1 MTIARRKQLR
11 LDVTPYYHCVTRCV
25 RRAFICG
32 RDKVSGRDYSHRR
45 EWIEQHLLLLSQV
58 FCIDIAGYA
67 IMSNH
72 YHVVVHI
79 DQERAN
85 SLSDAEVIERW
96 HRLYQGPEL
105 IRDYLAEVSLS
116 DPQLQ
121 EVKDTIG
128 QWRSELSNISRFMG
142 HLNQSIACRA
152 NKEDKCKGRFW
163 ESRFNLQAILDV
175 EALLRTLCYVD
186 LNPVRARIAKTPES
200 SLFTSVRRRL
210 TQKLSGLVPFSAST
224 PEVPVNNGINVHEIP
239 IAFKDYLSLLD
250 YTGRE
255 IRQGKRGFIDTDAPS
270 IIKRLGYT
278 PKSWSKAQIPSMSR
292 MQRAIGSAESIKAY
306 CEAVGQRWIWQAT
319 S

>member
-32 RDKVSGRDYSHRR
+32 RDKVSGKDFSHRR
-45 EWIEQHLLLLSQV
+45 DWIEKHLLLLSEA

-72 YHVVVHI
+72 YHVVLHV
-79 DQERAN
+79 DQERAGA
-85 SLSDAEVIERW
+85 LSDHEVIERW
-96 HRLYQGPEL
+96 HRLYKGPEI
-105 IRDYLAEVSLS
+105 IRRYLAEEPLS
-116 DPQLQ
+116 EPEL
-121 EVKDTIG
+121 EIVKSTIA
-128 QWRSELSNISRFMG
+128 QWRSELSNISRLMG
-142 HLNQSIACRA
+142 HLNQSIARRA

-163 ESRFNLQAILDV
+163 ESRFKLQAILDLG
-175 EALLRTLCYVD
+175 ALLRTLCYVD

-210 TQKLSGLVPFSAST
+210 NTTVSGLMPFSSN
-224 PEVPVNNGINVHEIP
+224 PSEVLLNTGIGFKEIP
-239 IAFKDYLSLLD
+239 IGFKDYLVLLD

-255 IRQGKRGFIDTDAPS
+255 IRQGKRGRVEADAPS
-270 IIKRLGYT
+270 IIKRMGYT
-278 PKSWSKAQIPSMSR
+278 AEGWSKAQKPVISR
-292 MQRAIGSAESIKAY
+292 MERAVGSVESIKSY
-306 CEAVGQRWIWQAT
+306 CEAIGQRWIWQAT